1 MQIQFDPRDPN
12 ACASVL
18 AVITALHGSTPFD
31 LARAS
36 GRDSLAFGDP
46 LPDPAAAFD
55 APSPESAFPPAPFAS
70 PAPTA
75 DIAGAAAGFTATP
88 TSAPVAAEPTT
99 PPPPAPIAATASEA
113 PAPAPQAAPGASHS
127 SGVELD
133 ADGLP
138 WDARIHSGPADKRP
152 KNGDGRWRRAR
163 GVSDEQAAPI
173 IAELRQ
179 VMGAPAPAPTQAAAP
194 TPAPAPQPTPAPVPV
209 PASPPPAPVAAAPI
223 PAPAAPPPTPVAVD
237 TASGPAAA
245 APASETVATFA
256 DLMKKITRMQTA
268 GLVTVEG
275 AAEIARS
282 LGLTGVRDM
291 INRPDLVP
299 AFDALLP
306 AEAA

>member
-18 AVITALHGSTPFD
+18 AIITALHGSAPQALPD
-31 LARAS
+31 GPA
-36 GRDSLAFGDP
+36 P
-46 LPDPAAAFD
+46 EMPDPAAAFD
-55 APSPESAFPPAPFAS
+55 APNPEAAFPPVPFAPPAETAS
-70 PAPTA
+70 AAPAP
-75 DIAGAAAGFTATP
+75 ATP
-88 TSAPVAAEPTT
+88 SAPVASP
-99 PPPPAPIAATASEA
+99 
-113 PAPAPQAAPGASHS
+113 S

-152 KNGDGRWRRAR
+152 KNADGRWRRAR
-163 GVSDEQAAPI
+163 GADDATVAAVT
-173 IAELRQ
+173 AELRQ

-194 TPAPAPQPTPAPVPV
+194 TPPPAPEPAPAPV
-209 PASPPPAPVAAAPI
+209 SPPPPPVATAPT
-223 PAPAAPPPTPVAVD
+223 PAPAAPPSTPDVAG
-237 TASGPAAA
+237 TESGPAAA
-245 APASETVATFA
+245 APAVESVATFA

-275 AAEIARS
+275 TAQIAQS

-306 AEAA
+306 AEVA